1 MSELALLERTYI
13 ATVAGGFGSPE
24 AIYRRLYNLPIKLKD
39 KLQLVF
45 GQPASE
51 RQQQLLQMQIV
62 YLMMLT
68 DALKN
73 DDVDAMNESTGNLY
87 RNADEMAA
95 AYAEMNPFWSEA
107 EWKRLLYAYTS
118 MNIEQAVA
126 LMGGNFEKDLDIFDR
141 LLLHALTMGDYLA
154 DGIIGYL
161 TIREGD
167 VTPEPIIIDVP
178 FDEMPID
185 IIPPGNA
192 GEPISLPSTEQ
203 DSVPLV
209 QRMKRWR

>member
-45 GQPASE
+45 GQQAGE

-62 YLMMLT
+62 YLMMLA

-73 DDVDAMNESTGNLY
+73 DDVEAMNESTGNLY
-87 RNADEMAA
+87 RNADEIAA
-95 AYAEMNPFWSEA
+95 AYAEINPFWSEA
-107 EWKRLLYAYTS
+107 EWKKLLYAYTS

-141 LLLHALTMGDYLA
+141 LRLHMLTMGDYLA
-154 DGIIGYL
+154 DGIIQYL

-167 VTPEPIIIDVP
+167 ELPEPIMIEVP
-178 FDEMPID
+178 LDQMPTQIEPPANVGP
-185 IIPPGNA
+185 PPGEINLS
-192 GEPISLPSTEQ
+192 PTQ
-203 DSVPLV
+203 
-209 QRMKRWR
+209 QMRRRR